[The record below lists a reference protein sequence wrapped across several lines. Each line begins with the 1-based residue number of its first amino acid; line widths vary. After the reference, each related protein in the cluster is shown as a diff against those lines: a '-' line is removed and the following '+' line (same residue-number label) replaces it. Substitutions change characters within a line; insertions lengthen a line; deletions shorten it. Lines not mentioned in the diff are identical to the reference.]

1 MFSKVR
7 LQKVSNSAVHRLHF
21 DSMKRVD
28 QTYLPFSSLV
38 TGKFRS
44 PSAPLSGLPQLKKQT
59 HPKSA
64 KLSADDHSWSLASRW
79 PSYRLWIHWYFAYVL
94 FFFPDVE
101 KKNPKTRHCSRRADP
116 LKGYVVW
123 ERFMGVDGPD
133 LQAPDKDTRWRHLT
147 RRYQNAVKTRG
158 WLSIINYIFHAA

>member
-7 LQKVSNSAVHRLHF
+7 LKKVSNSAVHRLHF

-28 QTYLPFSSLV
+28 QTCLPFSSLV

-79 PSYRLWIHWYFAYVL
+79 PSYRLWTHGYFAYVF

-101 KKNPKTRHCSRRADP
+101 KKTKNTTLQPSGRSAERLRCMGAIHGCRRARPAGTRQGHQMATFDQKISKRCKDP
-116 LKGYVVW
+116 
-123 ERFMGVDGPD
+123 RM
-133 LQAPDKDTRWRHLT
+133 
-147 RRYQNAVKTRG
+147 
-158 WLSIINYIFHAA
+158 IINN